1 MPQPCWSHAR
11 ASGGQSK
18 GGSAQLA
25 EPTERRRR
33 EVASRHEVMS
43 RQQEKAGDSADLINL
58 MAMPGDLCAF
68 RIQQISEYLYTELQ
82 RFVDWERLNLTE
94 NCWVRLNLTTELLA
108 TSRFKT
114 ELLATSRFDG
124 TSRFTKTNI
133 VTSRFTMSRK
143 IEEPTFYK

>member
-1 MPQPCWSHAR
+1 MRRRLSCRMLAHFR
-11 ASGGQSK
+11 V
-18 GGSAQLA
+18 QLA

-33 EVASRHEVMS
+33 EVASRHEVIS
-43 RQQEKAGDSADLINL
+43 RQQEKARDSADLINL
-58 MAMPGDLCAF
+58 MAMPGALCAF
-68 RIQQISEYLYTELQ
+68 RIQISECTELQ

-133 VTSRFTMSRK
+133 VTSRFTMSQFRFVGAF
-143 IEEPTFYK
+143 EARTDC